1 MLTIRKIPRPDQP
14 VIRAIAK
21 TADTNFAEGII
32 RVSTQKRVSIDLRRE
47 ARVATRSKVM
57 LNARRMEM

>member
-1 MLTIRKIPRPDQP
+1 M
-14 VIRAIAK
+14 IRAIAK